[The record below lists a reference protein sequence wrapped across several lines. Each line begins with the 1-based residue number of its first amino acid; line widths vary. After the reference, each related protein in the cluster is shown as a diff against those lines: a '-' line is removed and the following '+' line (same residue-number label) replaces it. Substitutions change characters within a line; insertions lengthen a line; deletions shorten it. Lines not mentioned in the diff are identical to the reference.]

1 MSNQD
6 NNGHKENGLL
16 IAGVGVIVLF
26 LLLKYWYVVVLSVGG
41 IILYDRVKETDY
53 FSEVKA
59 FFKEIW
65 DDTMNTFR

>member
-6 NNGHKENGLL
+6 NNGQKENGLL
-16 IAGVGVIVLF
+16 IAGIGVIVLF
-26 LLLKYWYVVVLSVGG
+26 LLLKYWYVVVLLVGG

-53 FSEVKA
+53 IPEVKA